1 MFCNG
6 NIGAAGRCNNSGT
19 LIISTSTQPSWCVLC
34 STSCTCTFCAHKDQ
48 LQTRFIPQHIP
59 PPHTMNNDSRLH
71 NCNLSSALSNNLIQ
85 LTCSNC
91 VSITNNRLRR
101 LVRAS
106 EQAACQGR
114 TSSSPPSC
122 GTPSTT
128 LTTWRPPAGGLWLVE
143 SRSRDLS
150 APL

>member
-6 NIGAAGRCNNSGT
+6 NIGAAGRCNNSAT
-19 LIISTSTQPSWCVLC
+19 LIISTSTQPSWCLVHPVL
-34 STSCTCTFCAHKDQ
+34 SVLTRKDQ
-48 LQTRFIPQHIP
+48 LQPRFIPQHIP

-91 VSITNNRLRR
+91 VYITNNRLRR